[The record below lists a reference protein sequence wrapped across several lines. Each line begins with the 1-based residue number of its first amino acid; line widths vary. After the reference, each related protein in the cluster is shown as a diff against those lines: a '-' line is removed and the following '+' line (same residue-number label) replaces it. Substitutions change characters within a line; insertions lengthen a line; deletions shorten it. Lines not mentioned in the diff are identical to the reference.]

1 VKDRTLTRRD
11 FLKAAGA
18 GAAGAAMLGTAGCSP
33 MLTNLTHVSDE
44 YLPSGGSRMNI
55 ILVIIDSLRR
65 DHLGVYGNDW
75 IETPNLDA
83 LAKESLVFD
92 RSHPESLPTILARR
106 AIHTG
111 IRTFPFRDWQK
122 WYSEDVNLWG
132 WQPIPREQVTLA
144 EILVKEGF
152 FNLMVTD
159 TLHQF
164 RPFYD
169 MHRGFHA
176 FDFIRGQERDFFR
189 PQSPASEKKME
200 NTLVGG
206 PSAEHSAEIMRQYWA
221 NTMGRQSE
229 EDWFAPQV
237 FTKAAEYLKM
247 AKEAQPFFMLVDNY
261 DPHEPWDPPQKYID
275 LYSDGFDGPEPVT
288 SSSGPSDW
296 LTEAQLKRMHAR
308 YSAEVTMTDHWL
320 GHFLDKAHDLGILDN
335 TMLIV
340 MSDHGHAFGE
350 HGYAGKVP
358 GALYPELIDTIFFVR
373 HPGGK
378 RAGERTNHYA
388 STHDVAPTILGSMG
402 VDLHPQMQGR
412 DLSLVLDGKEPEARP
427 HFTAGYH
434 DHVWTRDE
442 KYAMFCLYDGSS
454 PHLFDLDK
462 DPKMD
467 KNIASANPAVVKKM
481 FNDYIIKDAGGPLPH
496 Y

>member
-11 FLKAAGA
+11 FLKVAGA
-18 GAAGAAMLGTAGCSP
+18 GAAGATMLGTAGCSP
-33 MLTNLTHVSDE
+33 LVTNLTHVSDE
-44 YLPSGGSRMNI
+44 YLPSGGSRMNV
-55 ILVIIDSLRR
+55 ILVIVDSLRR

-75 IETPNLDA
+75 IKTPNLDA
-83 LAKESLVFD
+83 LAKESLIFD
-92 RSHPESLPTILARR
+92 RSYPESLPTILARR

-111 IRTFPFRDWQK
+111 IRTFPFRNWQK

-132 WQPIPREQVTLA
+132 WQPIPRDQVTLA
-144 EILVKEGF
+144 EILLEEGF
-152 FNLMVTD
+152 FNLIVTD

-237 FTKAAEYLKM
+237 FTKAAEYLKL

-275 LYSDGFDGPEPVT
+275 LYRVGYECPEPVT
-288 SSSGPSDW
+288 SSSGPSEW
-296 LTEAQLKRMHAR
+296 LSVRQLEGMHAR
-308 YSAEVTMTDHWL
+308 
-320 GHFLDKAHDLGILDN
+320 
-335 TMLIV
+335 
-340 MSDHGHAFGE
+340 
-350 HGYAGKVP
+350 
-358 GALYPELIDTIFFVR
+358 
-373 HPGGK
+373 
-378 RAGERTNHYA
+378 
-388 STHDVAPTILGSMG
+388 
-402 VDLHPQMQGR
+402 
-412 DLSLVLDGKEPEARP
+412 
-427 HFTAGYH
+427 
-434 DHVWTRDE
+434 
-442 KYAMFCLYDGSS
+442 
-454 PHLFDLDK
+454 
-462 DPKMD
+462 
-467 KNIASANPAVVKKM
+467 
-481 FNDYIIKDAGGPLPH
+481 
-496 Y
+496 